1 MIGDV
6 AGHGVDATS
15 FMGQVRTSIRA
26 YALEG
31 LQPSAVVDKAHRFLR
46 QLNGGD
52 QMVTLLYV
60 TIDLDTLEMRVV
72 NAGHPPPIV
81 TSPGEGARFLET
93 RTALPLGIDFDIR
106 PKETRSMLEPGT
118 AILLYTDGLVDRRS
132 LPIENGFAR
141 LIDAVARSAGS
152 GAETLCNA
160 AIDALL
166 TSEVSDD
173 VAVLAVELS
182 GLFGDLA
189 LSIDGD
195 PRAVASVRTSL
206 TRWLSS
212 YDVERSQID
221 DVVLAC
227 SEACSNS
234 VEHAYGLQGG
244 SIEIAGELIQGE
256 VVVSVRDSGAWR
268 PARGL
273 GRGRGLKLIDACM
286 AGYVVDR
293 DHTGTVITMRRRV
306 RTSDPG

>member
-1 MIGDV
+1 VGFVIGDV

-132 LPIENGFAR
+132 LPIENGFA
-141 LIDAVARSAGS
+141 
-152 GAETLCNA
+152 

-244 SIEIAGELIQGE
+244 SIESAGELIQGE